1 MWPYQY
7 VVSTLGSLLCQPATK
22 TLMMGV
28 QYIFTLPD
36 LRDTPGPRIIG
47 VTAVQLSGQIWGQRP
62 KTPIQMSGQI
72 DPNLEDTRP
81 DVRTD
86 LIVEHIDVRYP

>member
-1 MWPYQY
+1 MVSSQVPIYALPY
-7 VVSTLGSLLCQPATK
+7 SFSADTL
-22 TLMMGV
+22 V
-28 QYIFTLPD
+28 
-36 LRDTPGPRIIG
+36 RGPRIIG

-72 DPNLEDTRP
+72 DRNLEDTRP